1 MLSLNHGNCKR
12 IFFFLVEEK
21 KEEVEWEEEGLEIYW
36 KFKDYKFIWNL
47 RVKDLRIYKKYGDL
61 GFVKDGEDEDEI

>member
-1 MLSLNHGNCKR
+1 M
-12 IFFFLVEEK
+12 EEK
-21 KEEVEWEEEGLEIYW
+21 REEVEWEEEGLEIYW
-36 KFKDYKFIWNL
+36 KFKDYKFICNL